1 MKKTLWALILISF
14 CLGEICTAGELP
26 ISGLGVKPSES
37 ISVPVQPQF
46 VCTYPYCFWNG
57 RGWVYKQKS
66 KVNYKRKGQE
76 QYKTDDYYS
85 DYIGNNHIYIQDRYI
100 YNISPNCY
108 YKGTDWV
115 CSHKSKANYSHE
127 NGK

>member
-37 ISVPVQPQF
+37 SSVPVQPQF

-66 KVNYKRKGQE
+66 KVNFKRKNKNLSQE
-76 QYKTDDYYS
+76 NYYPN
-85 DYIGNNHIYIQDRYI
+85 YMRNGNIYIINDTI
-100 YNISPNCY
+100 YNTSPNCY
-108 YKGTDWV
+108 YKGINEIYPQ
-115 CSHKSKANYSHE
+115 KSKPIYSYN